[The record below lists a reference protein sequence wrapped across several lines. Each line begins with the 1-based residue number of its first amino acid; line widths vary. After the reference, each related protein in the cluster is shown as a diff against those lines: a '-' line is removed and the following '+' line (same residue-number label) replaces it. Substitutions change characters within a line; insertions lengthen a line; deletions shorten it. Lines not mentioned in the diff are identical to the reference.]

1 MQLANEFAICGGG
14 PMSSNGNKIELPA
27 SIVIRDLAQI
37 VGKSPIDLIKKLMTN
52 GVMATINQSVDFDT
66 AAIVMAE
73 YGFEAVP
80 EVVEEVKV
88 ETGEVPLWR
97 QLISGEDEAKLK
109 PRPPVVTILG
119 HVDHGK
125 TSLLD
130 AIRQTDVA
138 AGEAGGITQHIGAYQ
153 VEKKGRLITFLDTPG
168 HAAFTQMRARGA
180 QGADVVILVV
190 AADDGVMPQTREAI
204 AHAKA
209 ARVPII
215 VALNKVDKANAN
227 PELVKKQLAEQELVP
242 DEWGGNTMVIPVSA
256 KQKQGIDDLLE
267 GVLLV
272 ADNTDIRANPQG
284 KVTGTVIEAELDKSK
299 GVLATLLV
307 QNGTLESGSIVVAGT
322 SHGKL
327 RALNDYK
334 GKPVKKAGPSTPV
347 AVMGLSDVPSAGDVF
362 QVVETEREARSI
374 VSERLEAAKTQ
385 AQAKKKV
392 SLEDLFANVQSGE
405 AKELNLIVKAD
416 VQGSLDPIVTELNKL
431 GEGEIGI
438 KILYSETGNIG
449 DNDIMLASASHAIM
463 IGFNVQADVSA
474 RRLAEKEGV
483 DIRLY
488 EIIYR
493 MTEDIEKALKG
504 MLEPVV
510 KEKILGR
517 AQVLAVFTASKFG
530 RVAGCKVT
538 EGELRRNAKARLYR
552 GTDIVYEGDMGSLR
566 HEKEDVKEIKQGYE
580 CGVGFKSFN
589 DIQVGDQ
596 LVCYILE
603 KS

>member
-1 MQLANEFAICGGG
+1 
-14 PMSSNGNKIELPA
+14 MSINGNKIELPT
-27 SIVIRDLAQI
+27 SIVIRDLAQKI
-37 VGKSPIDLIKKLMTN
+37 EKSPIELIKKLMSN
-52 GVMATINQSVDFDT
+52 GVMATINQAVDFDT

-88 ETGEVPLWR
+88 EVGEVPLWR
-97 QLISGEDEAKLK
+97 QLIAGEDQLLLSN
-109 PRPPVVTILG
+109 RPPVVTILG

-153 VEKKGRLITFLDTPG
+153 VEMKGRHITFLDTPG

-180 QGADVVILVV
+180 QGADIVILVV

-209 ARVPII
+209 ARVPIM
-215 VALNKVDKANAN
+215 VALNKIDKANSN
-227 PELVKKQLAEQELVP
+227 PDRVKQQLAELELVP
-242 DEWGGNTMVIPVSA
+242 DEWGGNTMIIPVSA
-256 KQKQGIDDLLE
+256 KLNQGIDDLLE
-267 GVLLV
+267 GILLV
-272 ADNTDIRANPQG
+272 ADNIEIKANPDG
-284 KVTGTVIEAELDKSK
+284 KVIGTVIEAEVDKTK
-299 GVLATLLV
+299 GVMATLLV
-307 QNGTLESGSIVVAGT
+307 QNGTLEFGDIVVAGAT
-322 SHGKL
+322 HGKL
-327 RALNDYK
+327 RALSDYR
-334 GKPVKKAGPSTPV
+334 GKPVRKAGPSTPV
-347 AVMGLSDVPSAGDVF
+347 AVMGLSDVPSAGDLF
-362 QVVETEREARSI
+362 EVVDSEREARSI
-374 VSERLEAAKTQ
+374 VAERTEVAKSQ

-392 SLEDLFANVQSGE
+392 SLEDLFTSVQSGE

-416 VQGSLDPIVTELNKL
+416 VQGSLDPIVSELNKL

-449 DNDIMLASASHAIM
+449 ENDVMLASASNAII

-493 MTEDIEKALKG
+493 MTEDIEKALRG
-504 MLEPVV
+504 MLEPEV
-510 KEKILGR
+510 KEKIIGR
-517 AQVLAVFTASKFG
+517 AQVLQVFSASKFG
-530 RVAGCKVT
+530 KVAGCRVT
-538 EGELRRNAKARLYR
+538 DGELRRNAKVRLYR
-552 GTDIVYEGDMGSLR
+552 GTDMIFEGDMGSLR
-566 HEKEDVKEIKQGYE
+566 HEKEDVKEVRQGYE
-580 CGVGFKSFN
+580 CGVGFKNFS
-589 DIQVGDQ
+589 DIQAGDQ
-596 LVCYILE
+596 LICYILE
-603 KS
+603 TS

>member
-1 MQLANEFAICGGG
+1 
-14 PMSSNGNKIELPA
+14 MSSNGNKIELPA
-27 SIVIRDLAQI
+27 SIVIRDLAQKI
-37 VGKSPIDLIKKLMTN
+37 EKSPIDLIKKLMSN
-52 GVMATINQSVDFDT
+52 GVMATINQAVDFDT
-66 AAIVMAE
+66 AAIVVAE

-80 EVVEEVKV
+80 EIIEEAVV

-97 QLISGEDEAKLK
+97 RMIAGENEAQLTN
-109 PRPPVVTILG
+109 RPPVVTILG

-153 VEKKGRLITFLDTPG
+153 VESKGRLITFLDTPG

-180 QGADVVILVV
+180 QGADIVVLVV

-215 VALNKVDKANAN
+215 VAMNKIDKANAN
-227 PELVKKQLAEQELVP
+227 PERVKQQLAEQELVP

-272 ADNTDIRANPQG
+272 ADNTSIKANPSG
-284 KVTGTVIEAELDKSK
+284 KVIGTVIEAELDKSK
-299 GVLATLLV
+299 GTMATLLI
-307 QNGTLESGSIVVAGT
+307 QNGTLESGDIVVAGT
-322 SHGKL
+322 THGRL
-327 RALNDYK
+327 RALSDFK

-347 AVMGLSDVPSAGDVF
+347 AVMGLNEVPSAGDLF
-362 QVVETEREARSI
+362 EVVDSEKEARLI
-374 VSERLEAAKTQ
+374 VAERLALAKAQ
-385 AQAKKKV
+385 AQTKKKV

-416 VQGSLDPIVTELNKL
+416 VQGSLEPIVSELNKL

-438 KILYSETGNIG
+438 KVLYSETGNIG
-449 DNDIMLASASHAIM
+449 DNDVMLASASNAII

-474 RRLAEKEGV
+474 RRVAEKEGV

-493 MTEDIEKALKG
+493 MTEDIEKALNG
-504 MLEPVV
+504 MLEPET
-510 KEKILGR
+510 KDKIIGR
-517 AQVLAVFTASKFG
+517 AQVLAVFAASKFG
-530 RVAGCKVT
+530 KVAGCRVT
-538 EGELRRNAKARLYR
+538 DGELRRNAKIRLYR
-552 GTDIVYEGDMGSLR
+552 GTDILYEGDLSSLR
-566 HEKEDVKEIKQGYE
+566 HEKDDVREVREGYE
-580 CGVGFKSFN
+580 CGVGFKNFN

-596 LVCYILE
+596 LVCYVVE
-603 KS
+603 KSGA

>member
-1 MQLANEFAICGGG
+1 
-14 PMSSNGNKIELPA
+14 MSSNGNKIELPS

-66 AAIVMAE
+66 AAIVVAE

-80 EVVEEVKV
+80 EVVEEVLV

-97 QLISGEDEAKLK
+97 RLISGEDEAKLK

-227 PELVKKQLAEQELVP
+227 PDLVKQQLAEQELVS
-242 DEWGGNTMVIPVSA
+242 DEWGGNTMIVPVSA

-272 ADNTDIRANPQG
+272 ADNADIRANPQG
-284 KVTGTVIEAELDKSK
+284 KVIGTVIEAELDKSK
-299 GVLATLLV
+299 GVLATLLI
-307 QNGTLESGSIVVAGT
+307 QNGTLESGDIVVAGT
-322 SHGKL
+322 AHGKL

-362 QVVETEREARSI
+362 QVVATEKEARAI
-374 VSERLEAAKTQ
+374 VADRLEAAKTQ
-385 AQAKKKV
+385 AQSRKKMT
-392 SLEDLFANVQSGE
+392 LEDVFANVQAGE
-405 AKELNLIVKAD
+405 AQALNLIVKAD

-431 GEGEIGI
+431 GEGEIGV
-438 KILYSETGNIG
+438 KIIYSETGNIG
-449 DNDIMLASASHAIM
+449 DNDVMLASASKAII

-474 RRLAEKEGV
+474 RRVAEKEGV

-493 MTEDIEKALKG
+493 MTEDIEKALNG

-510 KEKILGR
+510 KEKVLGR

-530 RVAGCKVT
+530 KVAGCKVID
-538 EGELRRNAKARLYR
+538 GELRRNAKARLYR

-566 HEKEDVKEIKQGYE
+566 HEKEDVREIRQGFE

-596 LVCYILE
+596 LVCYLLE

>member
-1 MQLANEFAICGGG
+1 
-14 PMSSNGNKIELPA
+14 MSINGNKIELPT
-27 SIVIRDLAQI
+27 SIVIRDLAQKI
-37 VGKSPIDLIKKLMTN
+37 EKSPIELIKKLMSN
-52 GVMATINQSVDFDT
+52 GVMATINQAVDFDT

-80 EVVEEVKV
+80 EVVEEEKV
-88 ETGEVPLWR
+88 DEIGEVPLWR
-97 QLISGEDEAKLK
+97 QLIAGEDQLLLK
-109 PRPPVVTILG
+109 NRPPVVTILG

-153 VEKKGRLITFLDTPG
+153 VEMKGRQITFLDTPG

-180 QGADVVILVV
+180 QGADIVILVV

-209 ARVPII
+209 ARVPIM

-227 PELVKKQLAEQELVP
+227 PDRVKQQLAELELVP

-256 KQKQGIDDLLE
+256 KLKQGIDDLLE
-267 GVLLV
+267 GILLV
-272 ADNTDIRANPQG
+272 ADNIEIKANPNG
-284 KVTGTVIEAELDKSK
+284 KVIGTVIEAEVDKSK
-299 GVLATLLV
+299 GVMATLLV
-307 QNGTLESGSIVVAGT
+307 QNGTLEFGDIVVAGT

-327 RALNDYK
+327 RALSDYK
-334 GKPVKKAGPSTPV
+334 GKPVRKASPSTPV
-347 AVMGLSDVPSAGDVF
+347 AVMGLSDVPSAGDLF
-362 QVVETEREARSI
+362 EVVDSEREARSI
-374 VSERLEAAKTQ
+374 VAERAEAAKSQ

-392 SLEDLFANVQSGE
+392 SLEDLFASVQSGE
-405 AKELNLIVKAD
+405 ARELNLIVKAD
-416 VQGSLDPIVTELNKL
+416 VQGSLDPIVSELNKL

-449 DNDIMLASASHAIM
+449 ENDVMLASASNAII

-483 DIRLY
+483 NIRLY

-504 MLEPVV
+504 MLEPEV
-510 KEKILGR
+510 KEKIIGR
-517 AQVLAVFTASKFG
+517 AQVLQVFSASKFG
-530 RVAGCKVT
+530 KVAGCRVT
-538 EGELRRNAKARLYR
+538 DGELRRNAKVRLFR
-552 GTDIVYEGDMGSLR
+552 GTDLVFEGDMGSLR
-566 HEKEDVKEIKQGYE
+566 HEKDDVREVKQGYE
-580 CGVGFKSFN
+580 CGVGFKNFS
-589 DIQVGDQ
+589 DIQPGDQ
-596 LVCYILE
+596 LICYILE
-603 KS
+603 TS

>member
-1 MQLANEFAICGGG
+1 
-14 PMSSNGNKIELPA
+14 MSINGNKIELPT
-27 SIVIRDLAQI
+27 SIVIRDLAQKI
-37 VGKSPIDLIKKLMTN
+37 EKSPIDLIKKLMSN
-52 GVMATINQSVDFDT
+52 GVMATINQAVDFDT

-80 EVVEEVKV
+80 EVVEEVKAEV
-88 ETGEVPLWR
+88 GEVPLWR
-97 QLISGEDEAKLK
+97 QLIAREDQLLLK
-109 PRPPVVTILG
+109 NRPPVVTILG

-153 VEKKGRLITFLDTPG
+153 VEMKGRQITFLDTPG

-180 QGADVVILVV
+180 QGADIVILVV

-209 ARVPII
+209 ARVPIM

-227 PELVKKQLAEQELVP
+227 PDRVKQQLAELELVP
-242 DEWGGNTMVIPVSA
+242 DEWGGNTMIIPVSA
-256 KQKQGIDDLLE
+256 KLKQGIDDLLE
-267 GVLLV
+267 GILLV
-272 ADNTDIRANPQG
+272 ADNLEIKANPGG
-284 KVTGTVIEAELDKSK
+284 KVIGTVIEAEVDKTK
-299 GVLATLLV
+299 GVMATLLV
-307 QNGTLESGSIVVAGT
+307 QNGTLEFGDIVVAGIA
-322 SHGKL
+322 HGKL
-327 RALNDYK
+327 RALSDYR
-334 GKPVKKAGPSTPV
+334 GKPVRKASPSTPV

-362 QVVETEREARSI
+362 EVVDSEREARGI
-374 VSERLEAAKTQ
+374 VAERADAAKSQ

-392 SLEDLFANVQSGE
+392 SLEDLFASVQSGE

-416 VQGSLDPIVTELNKL
+416 VQGSLDPIVSELNKL

-449 DNDIMLASASHAIM
+449 ENDVMLASASNAII

-493 MTEDIEKALKG
+493 MTEDIEKALSG
-504 MLEPVV
+504 MLEPKV
-510 KEKILGR
+510 KEKIIGR
-517 AQVLAVFTASKFG
+517 AQVLQVFSASKFG
-530 RVAGCKVT
+530 KVAGCRVT
-538 EGELRRNAKARLYR
+538 EGELRRNAKVKLYR
-552 GTDIVYEGDMGSLR
+552 GTDLIFEGDMGSLR
-566 HEKEDVKEIKQGYE
+566 HEKEDVREVKQGYE
-580 CGVGFKSFN
+580 CGVGFKNFS
-589 DIQVGDQ
+589 DIQPGDQ
-596 LVCYILE
+596 LICYILE
-603 KS
+603 MS

>member
-1 MQLANEFAICGGG
+1 
-14 PMSSNGNKIELPA
+14 MSSNGNKIELPA
-27 SIVIRDLAQI
+27 SIVIRDLAQA
-37 VGKSPIDLIKKLMTN
+37 VGKSPIDLIKKLMSN
-52 GVMATINQSVDFDT
+52 GVMATINQAVDFDT
-66 AAIVMAE
+66 AAIVVAE

-80 EVVEEVKV
+80 QVVEEVKV

-97 QLISGEDEAKLK
+97 RTIAGEDESTLK
-109 PRPPVVTILG
+109 SRPPVVTILG

-180 QGADVVILVV
+180 QGADIVILVV
-190 AADDGVMPQTREAI
+190 AADDGVMPQTKEAI

-215 VALNKVDKANAN
+215 VALNKIDKANAN
-227 PELVKKQLAEQELVP
+227 PDRVKQQLAEQELVP
-242 DEWGGNTMVIPVSA
+242 DDWGGNTMVVPVSA

-267 GVLLV
+267 GILLV
-272 ADNTDIRANPQG
+272 ADSVEIRANPQG
-284 KVTGTVIEAELDKSK
+284 KVIGTVIEAELDKSK

-327 RALNDYK
+327 RALSDYK

-347 AVMGLSDVPSAGDVF
+347 AVMGLGDVPSAGDLF
-362 QVVETEREARSI
+362 EVVGSEKEARTI
-374 VSERLEAAKTQ
+374 VAERVDTAKSQ
-385 AQAKKKV
+385 AQSKKKV
-392 SLEDLFANVQSGE
+392 SLEDLFANIQAGE

-431 GEGEIGI
+431 GQGEIGI

-449 DNDIMLASASHAIM
+449 DNDVMLASASHAII

-493 MTEDIEKALKG
+493 MTEDIDKALKG
-504 MLEPVV
+504 MLEPEV
-510 KEKILGR
+510 KEKIIGR

-530 RVAGCKVT
+530 RVAGCRVND
-538 EGELRRNAKARLYR
+538 GELRRNARVRLYR
-552 GTDIVYEGDMGSLR
+552 GTDLVYEGDMGSLR
-566 HEKEDVKEIKQGYE
+566 HEKDDVKEIRQGYE
-580 CGVGFKSFN
+580 CGVGFKSFS

-596 LVCYILE
+596 LICYILE
-603 KS
+603 

>member
-1 MQLANEFAICGGG
+1 
-14 PMSSNGNKIELPA
+14 MSINGNKIELPT
-27 SIVIRDLAQI
+27 SIVIRDLAQKI
-37 VGKSPIDLIKKLMTN
+37 EKSPIELIKKLMSN
-52 GVMATINQSVDFDT
+52 GVMATINQAVDFDT

-80 EVVEEVKV
+80 EVVEEEKV
-88 ETGEVPLWR
+88 EVGEVPLWR
-97 QLISGEDEAKLK
+97 QLIAGEDQVLLK
-109 PRPPVVTILG
+109 NRPPVVTILG

-153 VEKKGRLITFLDTPG
+153 VEMKGRHITFLDTPG

-180 QGADVVILVV
+180 QGADIVILVV

-209 ARVPII
+209 ARVPIM

-227 PELVKKQLAEQELVP
+227 PDRVKQQLAELELVP

-256 KQKQGIDDLLE
+256 KLKQGIDDLLE
-267 GVLLV
+267 GILLV
-272 ADNTDIRANPQG
+272 ADNIEIKANPNG
-284 KVTGTVIEAELDKSK
+284 KVIGTVIEAEVDRTK
-299 GVLATLLV
+299 GVMATLLV
-307 QNGTLESGSIVVAGT
+307 QNGTLEFGDIVVAGT
-322 SHGKL
+322 AHGKL
-327 RALNDYK
+327 RALSDYK
-334 GKPVKKAGPSTPV
+334 GKPVRKASPSTPV
-347 AVMGLSDVPSAGDVF
+347 AVMGLSDVPSAGDLF
-362 QVVETEREARSI
+362 EVVDSEREARSI
-374 VSERLEAAKTQ
+374 VAERAEAAKTQ

-392 SLEDLFANVQSGE
+392 SLEDLFASVQAGE

-416 VQGSLDPIVTELNKL
+416 VQGSLDPIVSELNKL

-449 DNDIMLASASHAIM
+449 ENDVMLASASNAII

-493 MTEDIEKALKG
+493 MTEDIEKALSG
-504 MLEPVV
+504 MLEPEV
-510 KEKILGR
+510 KEKIIGR
-517 AQVLAVFTASKFG
+517 AQVLQVFSASKFG
-530 RVAGCKVT
+530 KVAGCRVT
-538 EGELRRNAKARLYR
+538 DGELRRNAKVRLYR
-552 GTDIVYEGDMGSLR
+552 GTDMIFEGDMGSLR
-566 HEKEDVKEIKQGYE
+566 HEKEDVREVKQGYE
-580 CGVGFKSFN
+580 CGVGFKNFS
-589 DIQVGDQ
+589 DIQPGDQ
-596 LVCYILE
+596 LICYILE
-603 KS
+603 TS